1 MIGVNIG
8 LIPCLQ
14 SGHILDGDMLGANGQ
29 GSEHTRSMVGKTA
42 TDQLIKTWLVGKA
55 PAGAMNGQEAVTF
68 FHKLKQ
74 VGPLIR
80 GDFSMI
86 GVEQKRIKSIEVIR
100 ISQCLLNGGD
110 IVKIDGLTTQCLGE
124 HGIVVIGGMMGGLMA
139 KKQYS
144 HGPFLGRKSRM
155 EGCRQPEC
163 RQKGGKEQKGFHR
176 HGLVVV

>member
-1 MIGVNIG
+1 M
-8 LIPCLQ
+8 
-14 SGHILDGDMLGANGQ
+14 
-29 GSEHTRSMVGKTA
+29 
-42 TDQLIKTWLVGKA
+42 
-55 PAGAMNGQEAVTF
+55 
-68 FHKLKQ
+68 
-74 VGPLIR
+74 IR

-86 GVEQKRIKSIEVIR
+86 GVEKKRIKSIEVIR

-139 KKQYS
+139 KKQHS

>member
-42 TDQLIKTWLVGKA
+42 TDQLIKTWLVGKT
-55 PAGAMNGQEAVTF
+55 PAGTMNGQEAVTF

-74 VGPLIR
+74 VGPLGR

-100 ISQCLLNGGD
+100 ISQCLLNRGD
-110 IVKIDGLTTQCLGE
+110 IVKIDGLTTQCFCK

-139 KKQYS
+139 EKQHA
-144 HGPFLGRKSRM
+144 HGPVLGRKSRM

-163 RQKGGKEQKGFHR
+163 RQKGGKQQ
-176 HGLVVV
+176 